1 MLESIGIFLV
11 CSLIGSISL
20 PGYIFFGIGIGLLLA
35 LDELLF
41 HKMVSLSGWK
51 LVALQS
57 GSLLFVSLALLGE
70 GPWWSVVLA
79 AFGMCVYLVL
89 YNRKRENKKTVI
101 PALVVSFISIGL
113 AFSTVLKPVQKP
125 VQLVLF
131 AVSLV
136 VFLGYMYFRKPVS
149 SMEGE
154 GKK

>member
-11 CSLIGSISL
+11 CSLIGSIRL
-20 PGYIFFGIGIGLLLA
+20 PGYIFFGIGTGLLLA

-57 GSLLFVSLALLGE
+57 GSLLFVSLSLLGE

-89 YNRKRENKKTVI
+89 YNRKKENKETVL
-101 PALVVSFISIGL
+101 LVLFLSFVSIGL
-113 AFSTVLKPVQKP
+113 AFSTVIEP

>member
-35 LDELLF
+35 LDEMLF

-57 GSLLFVSLALLGE
+57 GSLLFVSLALLGD

-89 YNRKRENKKTVI
+89 YNRKKENKETVL
-101 PALVVSFISIGL
+101 LVLFLSFVSIGL
-113 AFSTVLKPVQKP
+113 AFSTVIEP

-131 AVSLV
+131 VVSLV

-149 SMEGE
+149 GMEGK
-154 GKK
+154 GQK

>member
-79 AFGMCVYLVL
+79 AFGMCAYLVL
-89 YNRKRENKKTVI
+89 YNRKKENKETVLL
-101 PALVVSFISIGL
+101 ALFVSFVSIGL
-113 AFSTVLKPVQKP
+113 AFSTVIEP

-154 GKK
+154 GQK